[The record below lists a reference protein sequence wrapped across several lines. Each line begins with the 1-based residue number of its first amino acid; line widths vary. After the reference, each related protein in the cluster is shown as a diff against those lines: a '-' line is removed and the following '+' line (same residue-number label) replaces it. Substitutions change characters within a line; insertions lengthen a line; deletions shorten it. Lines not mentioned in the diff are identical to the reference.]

1 MIKLLLVEDDTN
13 LSYMI
18 QSGLEN
24 VIGDYEVITAVNGE
38 EGLKRWKEDKPE
50 VIISDIDMPVM
61 DGFEMVKKIRET
73 DGNTLIIFASA
84 LIAAK
89 DVTRGYNL
97 DANNYVKKPFIVEEL
112 DAHIKALLKIKNRET
127 ARNQE
132 RRYQLG
138 RFMLDAEQSTVKD
151 EEGNLE
157 TLTPRE
163 AGILEMLCQNRGN
176 TVKKETI
183 INRFWE
189 MEKDFYTSR
198 SLDVFMSTLRK
209 TIAEDDSIQIKTV
222 RGVGYILLG

>member
-73 DGNTLIIFASA
+73 DGSTLIIFASA

>member
-50 VIISDIDMPVM
+50 VIISDINMPVM

-73 DGNTLIIFASA
+73 DGSTLIIFASA

-209 TIAEDDSIQIKTV
+209 TIAKDNSIQIKTV

>member
-24 VIGDYEVITAVNGE
+24 VIGNYEVTTAANGE

-73 DGNTLIIFASA
+73 DGSTLIIFASA
-84 LIAAK
+84 LIASK
-89 DVTRGYNL
+89 DVQKGYAL
-97 DANNYVKKPFIVEEL
+97 AANNYVKKPFVVEEL
-112 DAHIKALLKIKNRET
+112 DAHIKALIKLKNGTIT
-127 ARNQE
+127 RNQE
-132 RRYQLG
+132 RRYPLG
-138 RFMLDAEQSTVKD
+138 RFMLDAEQATVKD
-151 EEGNLE
+151 EEGNLK

-163 AGILEMLCQNRGN
+163 AGILELLCQNRGN
-176 TVKKETI
+176 TVKREAI
-183 INRFWE
+183 INKFWE
-189 MEKDFYTSR
+189 TEKDFYTSR

>member
-24 VIGDYEVITAVNGE
+24 VIGNYEVTTAANGE

-163 AGILEMLCQNRGN
+163 AGILELLCQNRGN
-176 TVKKETI
+176 TVKREAI
-183 INRFWE
+183 INKFWE
-189 MEKDFYTSR
+189 TEKDFYTSR

>member
-24 VIGDYEVITAVNGE
+24 VIGNYEVTTAANGE

-73 DGNTLIIFASA
+73 DGSTLIIFASA
-84 LIAAK
+84 LIASK
-89 DVTRGYNL
+89 DVQKGYAL
-97 DANNYVKKPFIVEEL
+97 AANNYVKKPFVVEEL
-112 DAHIKALLKIKNRET
+112 DAHIKALIKLKNGTIT
-127 ARNQE
+127 RNQE
-132 RRYQLG
+132 RRYPLG
-138 RFMLDAEQSTVKD
+138 RFMLDAEQATVKD
-151 EEGNLE
+151 EEGNLK

-163 AGILEMLCQNRGN
+163 AGILELLCQNRGN
-176 TVKKETI
+176 TVKREAI